1 MYVTMSSD
9 ISYDPV
15 SALDENEAVGA
26 IADIFLDI
34 RHTMKI
40 PLVTSIWRGLA
51 DIDNSL
57 ETIWAMAKPIYQT
70 EKVENKLKAIISK
83 IGLPLPSSLE
93 NDELEN
99 SRLTRQDWE
108 QISII
113 LKAYNRSN
121 GMNMVALHAMIKLNF
136 PKINVN
142 TKSNEKINWP
152 TLPKLMHREQIDDNR
167 WDLICDVNSLC
178 APNGKKSHVATLWRH
193 LAHWP
198 TFLRIINKKLKP
210 LNETDKLQSLL
221 LKTKTELSQNGL
233 KIEFKEF
240 FNHNLSPKAY
250 STVKDYVF
258 KETQVTRM
266 VIIGHIIQNWIESQ
280 NLLE

>member
-70 EKVENKLKAIISK
+70 EKVEKKLKAIISK
-83 IGLPLPSSLE
+83 IVLPLPSPLE
-93 NDELEN
+93 DDELKNCE
-99 SRLTRQDWE
+99 LTRQDWE

-136 PKINVN
+136 PKVSVN
-142 TKSNEKINWP
+142 NKSNEKINWP
-152 TLPKLMHREQIDDNR
+152 ILPKLMHREQIDDNT

-198 TFLRIINKKLKP
+198 TFLRIINKKLKS

-221 LKTKTELSQNGL
+221 SVSYTHLTLPTT
-233 KIEFKEF
+233 
-240 FNHNLSPKAY
+240 P
-250 STVKDYVF
+250 YV
-258 KETQVTRM
+258 
-266 VIIGHIIQNWIESQ
+266 
-280 NLLE
+280 

>member
-1 MYVTMSSD
+1 MSSD
-9 ISYDPV
+9 ISYNPV
-15 SALDENEAVGA
+15 SAIDENEAVGVV
-26 IADIFLDI
+26 ADIFLDI
-34 RHTMKI
+34 RQTMKI

-57 ETIWAMAKPIYQT
+57 ETIWTMAKPIYQT
-70 EKVENKLKAIISK
+70 EKVEKKLKAIISK
-83 IGLPLPSSLE
+83 IGLPLPSPLE
-93 NDELEN
+93 KDELEN
-99 SRLTRQDWE
+99 CGLTRQDWE

-136 PKINVN
+136 PKISVN
-142 TKSNEKINWP
+142 TKSNGKINWP
-152 TLPKLMHREQIDDNR
+152 EIPKLMHREQIGDNT
-167 WDLICDVNSLC
+167 WDLICNVNSLC

-198 TFLRIINKKLKP
+198 TFLRIINKKLKL
-210 LNETDKLQSLL
+210 LNETVTLQSLL
-221 LKTKTELSQNGL
+221 LRTKSELNQNGL
-233 KIEFKEF
+233 QIEFKEF

-258 KETQVTRM
+258 KETQVVRM

-280 NLLE
+280 KIY

>member
-1 MYVTMSSD
+1 MSSD

-15 SALDENEAVGA
+15 SAIDENEAVGLT
-26 IADIFLDI
+26 ADIFLDI
-34 RHTMKI
+34 RQTMKI

-51 DIDNSL
+51 DIDDSL
-57 ETIWAMAKPIYQT
+57 EAVWSMAKPIYQT

-83 IGLPLPSSLE
+83 IDLPLPSPLE

-99 SRLTRQDWE
+99 CGLTSQDWE
-108 QISII
+108 QILTI

-121 GMNMVALHAMIKLNF
+121 GMNMVALHSMIKLNF
-136 PKINVN
+136 PKITIN
-142 TKSNEKINWP
+142 TTSNEKINWP
-152 TLPKLMHREQIDDNR
+152 ILPKLMQREQINDDT

-198 TFLRIINKKLKP
+198 SFLKIINKKLKS
-210 LNETDKLQSLL
+210 LNKTDTLQSLL
-221 LKTKTELSQNGL
+221 LKTKTELNQNGL
-233 KIEFKEF
+233 QLKSKEF

-250 STVKDYVF
+250 STIKDYVYR
-258 KETQVTRM
+258 ETQVVRM
-266 VIIGHIIQNWIESQ
+266 VIIGQTVQNWIESQ
-280 NLLE
+280 KNLQI

>member
-1 MYVTMSSD
+1 MSSD

-15 SALDENEAVGA
+15 SAIDENEAVGVV
-26 IADIFLDI
+26 ADIFLDI
-34 RHTMKI
+34 RQTMKI

-57 ETIWAMAKPIYQT
+57 ETIWTMAKPIYQT
-70 EKVENKLKAIISK
+70 EKVEKKLKAIISK
-83 IGLPLPSSLE
+83 IGLPLLSPLE

-99 SRLTRQDWE
+99 CGLTRQDWE
-108 QISII
+108 QILII

-136 PKINVN
+136 PKISVN

-152 TLPKLMHREQIDDNR
+152 EIRKLMHREQIGDNT
-167 WDLICDVNSLC
+167 WDLICNVNSLC
-178 APNGKKSHVATLWRH
+178 APNGKKSLIATLWRH

-198 TFLRIINKKLKP
+198 SFLKIINKKLKS
-210 LNETDKLQSLL
+210 LNKTDILQSLL
-221 LKTKTELSQNGL
+221 LKTKTELNQNGL
-233 KIEFKEF
+233 QLKSKEL

-250 STVKDYVF
+250 STIKDYVYR
-258 KETQVTRM
+258 ETQVVRM
-266 VIIGHIIQNWIESQ
+266 VIIGQTVQNWIESQ
-280 NLLE
+280 KNLQI